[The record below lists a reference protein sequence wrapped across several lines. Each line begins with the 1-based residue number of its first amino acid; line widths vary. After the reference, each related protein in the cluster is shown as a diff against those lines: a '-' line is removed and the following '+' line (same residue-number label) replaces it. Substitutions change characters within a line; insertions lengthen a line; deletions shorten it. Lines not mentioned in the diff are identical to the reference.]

1 MFGVFQK
8 FFEYYLNLNKR
19 SLILSHNFIHRR
31 QRIHTPMEPADQNTT
46 SNLSTVSN
54 QDERQ
59 EKDSE
64 TTKKEDKPKLK
75 ILAFHGYRQNGAVFR
90 SKIGSFRKAVSKYA
104 QLTFVSAPH
113 KVVSEDGAADDG
125 NFIFYSLLSITDK
138 T

>member
-1 MFGVFQK
+1 
-8 FFEYYLNLNKR
+8 
-19 SLILSHNFIHRR
+19 
-31 QRIHTPMEPADQNTT
+31 MEPADQNTT